1 MSRGLLKRFSNYEIA
16 KMTRQTVA
24 EFDETYIDKYIP
36 ADILAKMHEQEAW
49 FNDEGFHCGFRYVH
63 AGNCPSTGRPY
74 VCMGARPYES
84 KANDCIDCSGM
95 YQLLV
100 ICPPSKSTE
109 IINVMPAMSASATAT
124 AASAVNK

>member
-1 MSRGLLKRFSNYEIA
+1 
-16 KMTRQTVA
+16 MTRQTVA

-49 FNDEGFHCGFRYVH
+49 FNDEGVHCGFRYVH

-84 KANDCIDCSGM
+84 KANDCSDCIDRSDCIDCSGM

-100 ICPPSKSTE
+100 ICPPSKNTE
-109 IINVMPAMSASATAT
+109 IINVMPAMSASATAAS
-124 AASAVNK
+124 AAAVNK